1 MLPNR
6 IRRSRSSRGLRTS
19 RFGFTLVEL
28 LVVIAII
35 GILIALLL
43 PAVQAAREAAR
54 RSQCLNHM
62 KQAALALQNYH
73 DVQKRFPPMA
83 VPVWNSGGYNAVG
96 GDFRHELWSGT
107 WVTMTLPYME
117 QSALYDNYDM
127 SLPSAA
133 QPAITGAPIATLRC
147 PSDDD
152 SQHIAAFD
160 VGSYTGANQ
169 ARYAKGNIAA
179 NCGGGWCNENGGD
192 EGCNGRVPWGDQT
205 RNKGL
210 MSSRCDG
217 VDGLRWGATIATMKD
232 GTTNTV
238 ILAEILTYPSS
249 GDCRGC
255 WGSNMGASFSAYTY
269 NRPMDGPEGI
279 STPNAPAE
287 TSSGSVLGYRDC
299 PVYCENTYA
308 TGQQVRCT
316 DCGGDGR
323 GGVAARSYHPGG
335 VNVSMGDASGR
346 FVSETIDKVLYR
358 SLLTIAGEEMIGEF

>member
-1 MLPNR
+1 MLSNH
-6 IRRSRSSRGLRTS
+6 IRRSRFLRGNRVSRT
-19 RFGFTLVEL
+19 GFTLVEL

-54 RSQCLNHM
+54 RSQCLNNM

-83 VPVWNSGGYNAVG
+83 IPVVSGTNFNAVG
-96 GDFRHELWSGT
+96 GDFRHELWSAT
-107 WVTMTLPYME
+107 WVTMILPYME
-117 QSALYDNYDM
+117 QSALYDNYNM

-133 QPAITGAPIATLRC
+133 QPAITGSPIATLRC
-147 PSDDD
+147 PSDPDNE
-152 SQHIAAFD
+152 HVTAMT
-160 VGSYTGANQ
+160 VGSIAG

-179 NCGGGWCNENGGD
+179 NCGGGWCNENDGAD
-192 EGCNGRVPWGDQT
+192 GCSGRVPWGDQAT
-205 RNKGL
+205 NKGL
-210 MSSRCDG
+210 MSSRCAGDCH
-217 VDGLRWGATIATMKD
+217 RWGATISAIKD
-232 GTTNTV
+232 GTTNTI
-238 ILAEILTYPSS
+238 ILAEILTFPGS

-255 WGSNMGASFSAYTY
+255 WGNNMGASFSAFTY
-269 NRPMDGPEGI
+269 NRPSDGPEGI
-279 STPNAPAE
+279 SGPNAPAE

-299 PVYCENTYA
+299 PVYCDQDNA
-308 TGQQVRCT
+308 TGTQLRCT
-316 DCGGDGR
+316 DCTGDSR

-358 SLLTIAGEEMIGEF
+358 SLLTIAGGETVSGF

>member
-6 IRRSRSSRGLRTS
+6 ARRSRSRGGSRTS

-83 VPVWNSGGYNAVG
+83 VPVWSSGGYNAVG

-117 QSALYDNYDM
+117 QSALYDAYDM
-127 SLPSAA
+127 ALPSAA
-133 QPAITGAPIATLRC
+133 QRAITGTPIATLRC
-147 PSDDD
+147 PSDPE
-152 SQHIAAFD
+152 SEHIAEFN
-160 VGSYTGANQ
+160 VGSYTDPND

-179 NCGGGWCNENGGD
+179 NCGGGWCNENGGAN
-192 EGCNGRVPWGDQT
+192 GCNGRVSWGDQAS
-205 RNKGL
+205 NKGL

-217 VDGLRWGATIATMKD
+217 ADGLRWGATINTMKD
-232 GTTNTV
+232 GTTNTIV
-238 ILAEILTYPSS
+238 LAEILTVANN

-255 WGSNMGASFSAYTY
+255 WASNMGASFSAYTRY
-269 NRPMDGPEGI
+269 TPDSGPEGI
-279 STPNAPAE
+279 SGPNAPAE
-287 TSSGSVLGYRDC
+287 TSTGSALEYRDC
-299 PVYCENTYA
+299 PVYCDNGA
-308 TGQQVRCT
+308 TGLQQRCS

-323 GGVAARSYHPGG
+323 GGIAARSYHPGG

-358 SLLTIAGEEMIGEF
+358 GLLTIAGDETIGEF